1 MKFEILETVVLK
13 DSTGRFWRIGDEA
26 TISLSGRTV
35 IGGEIQDLSAREIVI
50 RNYYID
56 QPIRIKINEIQQIDE
71 Y

>member
-13 DSTGRFWRIGDEA
+13 DSDGHFWRIGDEA
-26 TISLSGRTV
+26 LVSVSGSTM

-50 RNYYID
+50 KNYYID
-56 QPIRIKINEIQQIDE
+56 QPIRIKINEIQQIEE

>member
-13 DSTGRFWRIGDEA
+13 DSSGHVWRIGDEA
-26 TISLSGRTV
+26 TVSISGCTV

-50 RNYYID
+50 KNYYID
-56 QPIRIKINEIQQIDE
+56 QPIRIKLNEIHQIDE

>member
-13 DSTGRFWRIGDEA
+13 DSSGHFWRVGDE
-26 TISLSGRTV
+26 TTVSLCDSTT

-50 RNYYID
+50 KSYYID
-56 QPIRIKINEIQQIDE
+56 LPIRIRLDEIRQIDE

>member
-13 DSTGRFWRIGDEA
+13 DSSGHVWRIGDEA
-26 TISLSGRTV
+26 VVTVSGSTT

-50 RNYYID
+50 KNYYID
-56 QPIRIKINEIQQIDE
+56 QPIRIKLSEIYQIDE

>member
-13 DSTGRFWRIGDEA
+13 DSSGHFWRVGDEV
-26 TISLSGRTV
+26 TVSLCDSTV

-50 RNYYID
+50 KNYYID
-56 QPIRIKINEIQQIDE
+56 QPIRIRISEIQQIEE